1 MDVLCWEEAGMQ
13 TNDFA
18 SLLQLLNLSQQSG
31 TLIVSHQEEAWQ
43 ARLHLRDGKWLDCSL
58 LNKRNGQMLLD
69 GERAV
74 YWLSQK
80 GILEWQLVDQ
90 QSHDHSNPV
99 QDTSQEHFIK
109 PPASL
114 KGKARLI
121 PRRLAPALS
130 QKHAREVRHIFH
142 LIDGKRSLEDVARLL
157 HKPYEDVVRIAQML
171 VAEGIVTIHHD

>member
-1 MDVLCWEEAGMQ
+1 MQ

-31 TLIVSHQEEAWQ
+31 TLIVSRQEEVWQ

-69 GERAV
+69 GEQAI

-90 QSHDHSNPV
+90 QSHADSTPV
-99 QDTSQEHFIK
+99 QDNSQEQLIK
-109 PPASL
+109 PPDLL
-114 KGKARLI
+114 KGKAHLV
-121 PRRLAPALS
+121 PRRLTPALS
-130 QKHAREVRHIFH
+130 QQRAREVRHIFH

-157 HKPYEDVVRIAQML
+157 HKPYEEVVRITQML

>member
-1 MDVLCWEEAGMQ
+1 MYLCWEEAGMQ

-18 SLLQLLNLSQQSG
+18 SLLQLFNLSQQSG
-31 TLIVSHQEEAWQ
+31 MLIVSHQGEVWQ

-58 LNKRNGQMLLD
+58 LNKRSGQKLLD
-69 GERAV
+69 GEQAV

-90 QSHDHSNPV
+90 ESHDHSNHAHDDNP
-99 QDTSQEHFIK
+99 QEYIIK
-109 PPASL
+109 PPASV
-114 KGKARLI
+114 KGEARLI
-121 PRRLAPALS
+121 PHRLTPALS

-157 HKPYEDVVRIAQML
+157 HKPYEEVVRTAQML
-171 VAEGIVTIHHD
+171 VAEGIVAINHD

>member
-31 TLIVSHQEEAWQ
+31 TLIVSHQEESWQ

-69 GERAV
+69 GEQAI

-80 GILEWQLVDQ
+80 GTLEWQLVDQ
-90 QSHDHSNPV
+90 QSHDHSNPA
-99 QDTSQEHFIK
+99 QDNSQEQFIK
-109 PPASL
+109 PSASL
-114 KGKARLI
+114 KAHLI
-121 PRRLAPALS
+121 PRRLTPALS
-130 QKHAREVRHIFH
+130 QQRAREVRHIFH
-142 LIDGKRSLEDVARLL
+142 LIDGRRSLEDVARLL
-157 HKPYEDVVRIAQML
+157 HKPYEEVVKITQML